1 MWYRNPYRDRGQV
14 GNWWENLV
22 HFLNQPNWAYPLEAS
37 FILSTFSHLFFLFYA
52 CEHPRPLQPFK
63 YLDND
68 NANQMPLTA
77 STNGC
82 RGILHDS
89 TDNPPDKAY
98 GYRIPLPFRPFDRQ
112 NRWTLIFFFRS
123 YPKRK
128 GNGES
133 TWISSVITKNYEN
146 ATAQVL
152 EGCDGFLPKKRF
164 WYTAAARGRIFNP
177 FFFFFCPFSYN

>member
-1 MWYRNPYRDRGQV
+1 MRKSSSFSQPTELGISSRGFFYPFNFFSSVFPLLRMWTPS
-14 GNWWENLV
+14 
-22 HFLNQPNWAYPLEAS
+22 PP
-37 FILSTFSHLFFLFYA
+37 
-52 CEHPRPLQPFK
+52 QPFK

-152 EGCDGFLPKKRF
+152 EGCDGFLPKKRV

-177 FFFFFCPFSYN
+177 FFFFLPFFLQLRTSSFIFDEGRGSH